1 MGMQQCTC
9 VSGASWQAGSR
20 FTTAQTQDMASWH
33 VWHKRCALQFW
44 MVRVWEDSCCSHSS
58 CEWQGGRI
66 DCDSSHCGLGAD
78 LFLPPGPCSSSTQR
92 KRARCH
98 LSTNRGFLGGRT
110 EFSQK
115 KTFFCHLQL
124 FWHIHTT
131 QLSRK
136 LAGRPQSIEFWRRS
150 DSQSLGAGCGIRRQT
165 PFFNA
170 RVSSINPFCLS
181 TYFCYPKGVHPQAT
195 LWTQMLPHHWVCQS
209 LVTNQPRD
217 IPTHTSWDVLSDDL
231 IIVNAA
237 KRSKAKSKEAICD
250 AIILLFLNHG
260 CFKGHYNALHSY
272 PLSHSEWDNR
282 LSRMW
287 GFHLPEEGVSV
298 WWIRS
303 SEVFCDLRCKTSL

>member
-98 LSTNRGFLGGRT
+98 LSTNGGFLGGRT

-115 KTFFCHLQL
+115 KTFFLSFTAFLAYPHNSAGS
-124 FWHIHTT
+124 WRDVPS
-131 QLSRK
+131 QLSSD
-136 LAGRPQSIEFWRRS
+136 AGLIPRAWGQDVGLEDKPHFSMH
-150 DSQSLGAGCGIRRQT
+150 
-165 PFFNA
+165 
-170 RVSSINPFCLS
+170 VSAAS
-181 TYFCYPKGVHPQAT
+181 THFA
-195 LWTQMLPHHWVCQS
+195 S
-209 LVTNQPRD
+209 
-217 IPTHTSWDVLSDDL
+217 
-231 IIVNAA
+231 
-237 KRSKAKSKEAICD
+237 
-250 AIILLFLNHG
+250 
-260 CFKGHYNALHSY
+260 ALTFVIQRAFIHKQ
-272 PLSHSEWDNR
+272 LCE
-282 LSRMW
+282 
-287 GFHLPEEGVSV
+287 
-298 WWIRS
+298 
-303 SEVFCDLRCKTSL
+303 LRCCCITGSVSP